1 MALPQKNVVSFPNR
15 DINPKEKVEDYH
27 KRWTQAIYSKFK
39 KNRTMWGPGT
49 RIYWDVIRSYVDG
62 KQDTD
67 IYKSY
72 LIGDTNQTTSGTDI
86 FSATALGRVARKM
99 GFDNVAFNI
108 VSPLPM
114 VLNIVLSKL
123 DNIDFDIHVDVIDE
137 KHIRQEE
144 EKKWETIFEGNEKDF
159 IDEFYRN
166 LGLKPANEN
175 LPKNEDEYELMIK
188 SEGKKISIA
197 KSMQKILRFA
207 VRDDG
212 KWPDVIKKKIIK
224 DFFALGYGAV
234 SVAYDQEKKR
244 FVPEY
249 RDIRDVIIQY
259 SKVNDFND
267 SEYAGYL
274 RAESISNLKL
284 KRPDISEEKW
294 KTLAR
299 QNMGYLGNPSDI
311 LRFDNYYSVYNQQA
325 GSYPYD
331 EFKVNVF
338 EGEWIDTD
346 YYKSLGYKSIYG
358 RTTYHRLDYDSEIKE
373 LSQKQKSKGA
383 SQKLFK
389 IPKRV
394 LRECKWIPG
403 SDIVFDLGIVHMPGK
418 PALRLKVEKISGKS
432 MGEQLIP
439 IADEFMK
446 AWLRHQDSMAKMFE
460 EGKAINIGMLMNIVD
475 GENKK
480 IGWESLIEMYKKERI
495 LPYLLSLTGQYQGGD
510 VSPIKDIPGGMGDRL
525 LETVNHLNWC
535 FQMIEKLTGINL
547 VALGATP
554 RPETKVATTRWAL
567 QGTADALKSLITG
580 TLELKENMAYALMRR
595 IQVGLKNSDIIRRA
609 YSGIVGTREL
619 EALST
624 AEKDMVEYGMSLHY
638 RPDTEYKERLM
649 KFIEVALQPGRDGIP
664 QLDIDDAMYFE
675 EALSRGLDPVEIRQQ
690 ITYKIRQRRLQNLKE
705 KMAYIDRQN
714 QGLASINQQKAQED
728 ARLRQMEV
736 ELKTYEE
743 NLRTKNKI
751 KENRVKANQDIIME
765 LLKNA
770 E

>member
-1 MALPQKNVVSFPNR
+1 MALPQKNVVSFPDR
-15 DINPKEKVEDYH
+15 DINPKKKDEDYH
-27 KRWTQAIYSKFK
+27 RRWTQAIYSKFQ

-49 RIYWDVIRSYVDG
+49 QNYWDILRSYGDG
-62 KQDTD
+62 RQDTD

-72 LIGDTNQTTSGTDI
+72 LTGDSDDTDV
-86 FSATALGRVARKM
+86 FSATALGRVAKRK
-99 GFDNVAFNI
+99 GFDDVAFNI

-114 VLNIVLSKL
+114 VQNIVLSKL
-123 DNIDFDIHVDVIDE
+123 DNVDFDIHVDVIDE
-137 KHIRQEE
+137 KHIQQEE
-144 EKKWETIFEGNEKDF
+144 EKKWETIFEANEKDF
-159 IDEFYRN
+159 IDSFYKN
-166 LGLKPANEN
+166 LGLQPANKN
-175 LPKNEDEYELMIK
+175 LPQNEDEYELMIK
-188 SEGKKISIA
+188 SEGKKLSIA

-224 DFFALGYGAV
+224 DFFTLGYGAI

-274 RAESISNLKL
+274 RTEPISNLKL

-294 KTLAR
+294 KALAK
-299 QNMGYLGNPSDI
+299 QNMGYLGNPSDV
-311 LRFDNYYSVYNQQA
+311 LRFDSYYSIYDQYT
-325 GSYPYD
+325 GSFPYD
-331 EFKVNVF
+331 EFKVTVF

-346 YYKSLGYKSIYG
+346 YYKSLAYKSIYG

-373 LSQKQKSKGA
+373 LSHKQKSKGA
-383 SQKLFK
+383 SQKVFK
-389 IPKRV
+389 VPKRV

-403 SDIVFDLGIVHMPGK
+403 SDIVFDWGIVHMPGK
-418 PALRLKVEKISGKS
+418 PALRLKVEKIPGKS
-432 MGEQLIP
+432 IVEQLIP

-446 AWLRHQDSMAKMFE
+446 AWLRHQDTMAKMFE
-460 EGKAINIGMLMNIVD
+460 EGKAINIGMLMNITD
-475 GENKK
+475 GKGKK

-510 VSPIKDIPGGMGDRL
+510 VSPIKNIPGGFGERL
-525 LETVNHLNWC
+525 VETINHLNWC
-535 FQMIEKLTGINL
+535 FQMIEQLTGINL

-554 RPETKVATTRWAL
+554 KPEIKVATTKWAL

-595 IQVGLKNSDIIRRA
+595 IQVGLKNSEDIRKA
-609 YSGIVGTREL
+609 YAGIVGTREL

-638 RPDTEYKERLM
+638 RPDAQYKERLM
-649 KFIEVALQPGRDGIP
+649 KFIEVALQPGRDGVP
-664 QLDIDDAMYFE
+664 QLDIDDAMYFD
-675 EALSRGLDPVEIRQQ
+675 EALSRGADPIEIRQQ
-690 ITYKIRQRRLQNLKE
+690 ITYKIKQRRLQNVKE

-714 QGLASINQQKAQED
+714 QGLANINQQKAQND
-728 ARLRQMEV
+728 AQLRQSEA
-736 ELKTYEE
+736 ELKAYEE
-743 NLRTKNKI
+743 NLKAKNTM
-751 KENRVKANQDIIME
+751 KEDRVKANQDIIME
-765 LLKNA
+765 LLKNGQ
-770 E
+770 